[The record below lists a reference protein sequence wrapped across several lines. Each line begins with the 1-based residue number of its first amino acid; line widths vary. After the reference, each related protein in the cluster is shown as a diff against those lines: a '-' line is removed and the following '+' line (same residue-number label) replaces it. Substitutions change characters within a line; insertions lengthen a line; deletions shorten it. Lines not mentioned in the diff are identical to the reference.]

1 MNTYIKLLRI
11 KFITENEKLHS
22 ELAIQKL
29 IKYVISIMT
38 PGFKNNVF
46 KHFFSIWSGRIE
58 HFILELCWHLGVT
71 KGTGV

>member
-1 MNTYIKLLRI
+1 
-11 KFITENEKLHS
+11 
-22 ELAIQKL
+22 
-29 IKYVISIMT
+29 MT

-46 KHFFSIWSGRIE
+46 KHFLSNWSGRRE